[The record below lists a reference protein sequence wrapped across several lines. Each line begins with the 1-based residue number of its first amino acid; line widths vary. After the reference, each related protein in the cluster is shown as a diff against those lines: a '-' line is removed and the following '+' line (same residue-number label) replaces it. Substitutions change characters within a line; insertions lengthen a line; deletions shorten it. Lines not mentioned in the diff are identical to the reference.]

1 MRGESRY
8 DHAVLSLLWP
18 VIVSAPVW
26 AGELNLRPPAAFE
39 IGVEGDEAPSDLM
52 ILPAGRFS
60 SLTINGPGRVELSF
74 YGIESTRGRRK
85 RGPGKITVRQD
96 RQPPRIIDLRGE
108 RRSWRV
114 PSRPEWRLTEVRR
127 LDLELTRPK
136 TVVVLR
142 PNRRAKQ
149 GVVLRAKWLPDGA
162 QPPPVAPVSGPQTN
176 ASVDTEPP
184 LVAADAEPPLVAAEA
199 EPPIVSDVEA
209 KPVEAVEP
217 GFTIDEPRAASQ
229 LVRAERGDALF
240 LKLTTELGLRL
251 EARGTGVLVFDYH
264 AHRDSARPPSLEP
277 VVIGMLLDDVL
288 VDTLAIRQP
297 ATDEYTVAGA
307 DYQLSERTQFQLT
320 VPSGRH
326 RVELSLSDNA
336 LAGGSIRVRFAST
349 DLEAV
354 NATEP
359 PVPPTPPP
367 LVRLPPSTSDPQPT
381 SSGWVGLGIGGD
393 VVRSNNTGAIGG
405 GGHLEL
411 FVMPGG
417 VSRMLGFG
425 LQSGFRAVE
434 TSSSIADPRLGGS
447 STSVRLIERSVPIL
461 ADIRV
466 SLEAGDT
473 AWMLGV
479 GGGGLVSWAQTDA
492 ASSRLETDVEWVW
505 AAMAHFTGLIRLG
518 PGWLSMRVQWTATEP
533 TQRENLRDFDAGVG
547 TVGLG
552 YVFGTY

>member
-1 MRGESRY
+1 M
-8 DHAVLSLLWP
+8 LSLLWP
-18 VIVSAPVW
+18 VIVSAPSW
-26 AGELNLRPPAAFE
+26 AGELNLRPPAAVE
-39 IGVEGDEAPSDLM
+39 IEVEGDEAPSELM
-52 ILPAGRFS
+52 VLPAGRFS
-60 SLTINGPGRVELSF
+60 SLTINGRGRLELSF
-74 YGIESTRGRRK
+74 YGIESTRGRRQ
-85 RGPGKITVRQD
+85 RGPGKVTIRQD
-96 RQPPRIIDLRGE
+96 RQAPRTIDLRGKP
-108 RRSWRV
+108 RSWRV
-114 PSRPEWRLTEVRR
+114 PSRPEWRLTQVRR
-127 LDLELTRPK
+127 LDLQLTRPK
-136 TVVVLR
+136 TVLVLR

-149 GVVLRAKWLPDGA
+149 GVLLRANWLPDGA
-162 QPPPVAPVSGPQTN
+162 PPAPVASSPGLNTN
-176 ASVDTEPP
+176 ASAGAEPPLIAADTEPP
-184 LVAADAEPPLVAAEA
+184 LVAAQA

-209 KPVEAVEP
+209 KPVESVEP
-217 GFTIDEPRAASQ
+217 GFTIEEPRAASQ

-240 LKLTTELGLRL
+240 LKLTTELGLKL

-264 AHRDSARPPSLEP
+264 AHRDPARPPSLEP

-297 ATDEYTVAGA
+297 ATDDYTVTGA

-326 RVELSLSDNA
+326 RIELSLSDNA

-354 NATEP
+354 TTTEP

-367 LVRLPPSTSDPQPT
+367 LVQLQPSSPDQKPKT
-381 SSGWVGLGIGGD
+381 SGWVGVGVGGE

-411 FVMPGG
+411 FVMPGAS
-417 VSRMLGFG
+417 SRAFGFG
-425 LQSGFRAVE
+425 LQSGFRTVE
-434 TSSSIADPRLGGS
+434 TSSSIVDPRLAGGS
-447 STSVRLIERSVPIL
+447 TTVRLTERSVPVL
-461 ADIRV
+461 ADLRL

-479 GGGGLVSWAQTDA
+479 GGGGLVSWARTDA
-492 ASSRLETDVEWVW
+492 ASSRVETDVEWVW
-505 AAMAHFTGLIRLG
+505 AAMAHITGLIRLG
-518 PGWLSMRVQWTATEP
+518 PGWLSIRMQWTATEP
-533 TQRENLRDFDAGVG
+533 AERENLRDFDPGVG